1 MCYYIY
7 IKNQRC
13 FMSLY
18 TGCKCDACQNIFKKD
33 DDVIV
38 CPICGTPHHRLCYKN
53 LNNCVH
59 ADKHESDYAW
69 ESADFK
75 GFEEDT
81 NNYQNNNSYA
91 NGYTTYD
98 NNNVIVE
105 GITSED
111 LKNYFGVTGGYKF
124 TRIFTFI
131 NKTRMRK
138 FSIAAF
144 IFGPYYY
151 IFRKMTKKGLI
162 LLAIHLALL
171 APTFI
176 LGIESIKYLI
186 DYTNIAPMAYN
197 QTLISALTKITNLT
211 NILTFV
217 LRFYCGR
224 NAMTDLYNKT
234 IIEIKE
240 IKSNFVNKPEELK
253 TALRFRGKS
262 NLLLAILLF
271 IAIFFIIEFVLT
283 RVTLPYA
290 PYMNDLMQKIIQE
303 GIRVTNQAASQTKI

>member
-1 MCYYIY
+1 
-7 IKNQRC
+7 
-13 FMSLY
+13 MSLY

-59 ADKHESDYAW
+59 ADKHESDYSW

-75 GFEEDT
+75 GFNEDT
-81 NNYQNNNSYA
+81 NNYQNTNSYS
-91 NGYTTYD
+91 GSYTSYD
-98 NNNVIVE
+98 DTNIITDGV
-105 GITSED
+105 TSED
-111 LKNYFGVTGGYKF
+111 LKNYFGEANGYKF
-124 TRIFTFI
+124 TRIFSFI

-144 IFGPYYY
+144 VFGPYYY

-197 QTLISALTKITNLT
+197 ETLISALTKITNLT
-211 NILTFV
+211 NILTFA

-224 NAMTDLYNKT
+224 NALTDLYYNT
-234 IIEIKE
+234 IADIKD
-240 IKSNFVNKPEELK
+240 IKSNYRDKPEELK
-253 TALRFRGKS
+253 IALRYRGKTH
-262 NLLLAILLF
+262 LLLAIILF
-271 IAIFFIIEFVLT
+271 IAVFIVIDFVLS
-283 RVTLPYA
+283 RFTLPYSQ
-290 PYMNDLMQKIIQE
+290 YMNELMQKILEE
-303 GIRVTNQAASQTKI
+303 GMRVTGQTVNPTRI